1 MRLYSI
7 ALLIIQVL
15 LVYCNV
21 EQVDVAIIGA
31 GLAGLTVAKSLLT
44 SNKTFA
50 ILEARSRVG
59 GRVLNANFPGKGV
72 EELGGEYVR
81 PTQDHVLALIAEL
94 GLETYKTFTAGR
106 SSFFRNGTLRH
117 YTDTLGGIPPV
128 GIGSLLEIAGFM
140 NRINTLAST
149 IDLEEPW
156 KSPNAAA
163 LDSITLETY
172 VNSHVFT
179 AETRMLLNVAV
190 PAIASAELREIS
202 LLYALWGIAGAGN
215 ATTPGS
221 FGRVIAVDGGAQ
233 DSRVIGGTQLIAIK
247 LAERLGK
254 DKIFFNAPVRKVKLD
269 HGQYVVTSPTL
280 NITAKHVVVT
290 MSPPLVN
297 RIVFDPPLPAGRD
310 QLNQR
315 MPVGALGKAIVI
327 FPRPWWRGESLNG
340 AGISDTGAI
349 RVTYDNSPPN
359 ASFGALMGFIEA
371 DEMRRLD
378 GASDDEIKLEA
389 KQSFINLFGPRVE
402 TATDI
407 LVHRWDTDQFSRGG
421 PASFMPP
428 GVLTQ
433 YGPFLRAPVGRIH
446 FAGTETAFRWVGYMD
461 GAISSGERVAAEIL
475 NNF

>member
-1 MRLYSI
+1 MNLFAVI
-7 ALLIIQVL
+7 LLISQILCVH
-15 LVYCNV
+15 CNV
-21 EQVDVAIIGA
+21 QEVDVAIIGG
-31 GLAGLTVAKSLLT
+31 GLAGLSAAKNLVA

-59 GRVLNANFPGKGV
+59 GRVLNANFPMKGV
-72 EELGGEYVR
+72 EELGGEYVG

-94 GLETYKTFTAGR
+94 GLETYKTFTTGQ

-128 GIGSLLEIAGFM
+128 GIGFM
-140 NRINTLAST
+140 NEINTLAST
-149 IDLEEPW
+149 INLEEPW
-156 KSPNAAA
+156 KSPNATA
-163 LDSITLETY
+163 LDAMTLETF
-172 VNSHVFT
+172 VNSRILT
-179 AETRMLLNVAV
+179 AESRMLLNVAV
-190 PAIASAELREIS
+190 PAILSAEMREIS
-202 LLYALWGIAGAGN
+202 LLYTLLVIAGAGN
-215 ATTPGS
+215 ITSPGS
-221 FGRVIAVDGGAQ
+221 LGRIIAVDGGAQ
-233 DSRVIGGTQLIAIK
+233 ESRVMGGTQLLAIK

-254 DKIFFNAPVRKVKLD
+254 DNIFFGAPVRKVKHD
-269 HGQYVVTSPTL
+269 HGRYVVTSPTL
-280 NITAKHVVVT
+280 NISAKHLVVAI
-290 MSPPLVN
+290 SPPLMN

-315 MPVGALGKAIVI
+315 MPVGAIGKAIAI

-371 DEMRRLD
+371 DEMRKLD
-378 GASDDEIKLEA
+378 SASNEEIKVQA
-389 KQSFINLFGPRVE
+389 RQSFVNLFGPQVE
-402 TATDI
+402 TASDI
-407 LVHRWDTDQFSRGG
+407 LIHRWDTDQFSRGG

-433 YGPFLRAPVGRIH
+433 YGPFLRAPVGTIH
-446 FAGTETAFRWVGYMD
+446 FAGTETAVRWIGYMD